1 MEDQAAAANEL
12 EEAISRVQAQGDQAD
27 WDAKGEVLRQL
38 ALNVVYVIVDQ
49 ALDQSTEEGIQGTP
63 SFVSNGDDLEQ
74 AMLAIFSSEAKA
86 RDYLA
91 QEKIE
96 DRHPL
101 GVPGPRALLAVP
113 DGIGI
118 RINPNLEPGFV
129 ILPALAERL
138 RDDVK
143 EAVSRQNY

>member
-1 MEDQAAAANEL
+1 MEDQAATANEL
-12 EEAISRVQAQGDQAD
+12 EKAILAVQAQGDQAD

-38 ALNVVYVIVDQ
+38 ALNVVYVLVDEP
-49 ALDQSTEEGIQGTP
+49 LDESTEEGIQGKP
-63 SFVSNGDDLEQ
+63 SFVSNGEDLEQ
-74 AMLAIFSSEAKA
+74 AMLAIFSSEEKA
-86 RDYLA
+86 RDYLE
-91 QEKIE
+91 QEKIG

-143 EAVSRQNY
+143 EAINRQNN